1 MATKDKETTA
11 QPTAEQAAEGNPKKW
26 FVLRVQSNREER
38 VRNNLVRLVELEGL
52 SERIPQVLV
61 PSESVTEMRGG
72 KRQVVDRKLY
82 PGYVLVQMEVD
93 ERGHIPDDLWHRVR
107 ETSGVGDFIGG
118 EKPWPMR
125 DEEVARILG
134 QAREVEV
141 ETPKLDIDLREGEMV
156 EIKEGPFK
164 NVEGYVEEVNRASG
178 KVKVVINIFNRA
190 TPVEL
195 EYWQVE
201 SV

>member
-1 MATKDKETTA
+1 MSNDNEDGKNGK
-11 QPTAEQAAEGNPKKW
+11 PLRW

-38 VRNNLVRLVELEGL
+38 VRDNLQRLLDLEGL
-52 SERIPQVLV
+52 NERIPQVLV
-61 PSESVTEMRGG
+61 PSETVTEMRGG
-72 KRQVVDRKLY
+72 KRQTVERKLY

-93 ERGHIPDDLWHRVR
+93 EGGHIPDELWHRVR

-125 DEEVARILG
+125 EDEVNRILG
-134 QAREVEV
+134 QAEEVEV
-141 ETPKLDIDLREGEMV
+141 EAPKLDIDLKEGEMV

-164 NVEGYVEEVNRASG
+164 NTEGYVEEVNPASG
-178 KVKVVINIFNRA
+178 KVKVVIEIFNRA